1 MERRKFLTS
10 AALGGAGVALAVFGI
25 ALAIGRVVSLLSML
39 AAIALPVTAWILDR
53 GTGLTVTCT
62 AIAAF
67 VIFRHRANISRIL
80 AGTENK
86 IGKKSQ
92 SVQP

>member
-1 MERRKFLTS
+1 
-10 AALGGAGVALAVFGI
+10 
-25 ALAIGRVVSLLSML
+25 
-39 AAIALPVTAWILDR
+39 
-53 GTGLTVTCT
+53 VTCT